1 MHLPHRE
8 VERPHRGGRCS
19 SSIFTGGDQGC
30 QGAGRQNILDVLEQ
44 PTRRATYFAVGIA
57 NSAPFS
63 VLSGQRCMID
73 FCFV

>member
-1 MHLPHRE
+1 MRRRPNKKRTGPGEDRCVLRGRDRE
-8 VERPHRGGRCS
+8 A
-19 SSIFTGGDQGC
+19 D
-30 QGAGRQNILDVLEQ
+30 
-44 PTRRATYFAVGIA
+44 YFATGIE

>member
-1 MHLPHRE
+1 MGRAAPKKIARFF
-8 VERPHRGGRCS
+8 RRGKSGRVRVNV
-19 SSIFTGGDQGC
+19 FD
-30 QGAGRQNILDVLEQ
+30 AYL
-44 PTRRATYFAVGIA
+44 AVGMA

>member
-1 MHLPHRE
+1 MHLTCDC
-8 VERPHRGGRCS
+8 VEQVRWFKPL
-19 SSIFTGGDQGC
+19 Q
-30 QGAGRQNILDVLEQ
+30 AGSKQTPACPVRKK
-44 PTRRATYFAVGIA
+44 RALLASVPSEWQAMSYFAVGIA

>member
-1 MHLPHRE
+1 MNRRR
-8 VERPHRGGRCS
+8 RPS
-19 SSIFTGGDQGC
+19 
-30 QGAGRQNILDVLEQ
+30 
-44 PTRRATYFAVGIA
+44 RRAAFLTGLFPGLLPFFPDSPLFEAHFATGIV